1 MFDYA
6 RATMTRADIVRGE
19 EAPVEARYAT
29 SFDEYVGWMATNSS
43 HATVLDWG
51 RRLECA
57 LNEYA
62 ASLRAPSRGRK
73 AWQRIQT
80 AITNDPHLGCSAATT
95 LRQMR
100 DLRNRVAHDPRVSVS
115 PEQAADYARQ
125 ALSLIWALT
134 TLAGEWQR
142 A

>member
-1 MFDYA
+1 ME
-6 RATMTRADIVRGE
+6 G
-19 EAPVEARYAT
+19 RYAT
-29 SFDEYVGWMATNSS
+29 TFDEYVAWMATNSP

-51 RRLECA
+51 RRLEWA
-57 LNEYA
+57 LNEYSA
-62 ASLRAPSRGRK
+62 TLPAPSPGEN

-80 AITNDPHLGCSAATT
+80 AIANDPRLGRDAATT

-100 DLRNRVAHDPRVSVS
+100 DLRNGVAHDPRVSVS

-125 ALSLIWALT
+125 ANSLIWALT
-134 TLAGEWQR
+134 SAAGECHS